1 MTSFREKLKTGQVL
15 SATWVKTPHAHVV
28 EVLSLSPLDAL
39 VIDAEHAPFDRA
51 ALDSCVLAARANQMP
66 VLVRPSTNSP
76 TAILQALDSGATGVV
91 VPHVRNAD
99 DARSVVRSCQYLTN
113 GRGYAGSTRAAG
125 YTTVSMADHRK
136 AASDVTI
143 VAQIEDAEALERLDE
158 IAEVERIDAIFIGR
172 ADLTISLGA
181 ETPDD
186 PIVVQSV
193 NAICEAGQRAGKT
206 VGMFLS
212 RLTDIP
218 EWKGKGASLFVLQS
232 DQAFLLSGASALHTA
247 IHN

>member
-1 MTSFREKLKTGQVL
+1 M
-15 SATWVKTPHAHVV
+15 
-28 EVLSLSPLDAL
+28 
-39 VIDAEHAPFDRA
+39 
-51 ALDSCVLAARANQMP
+51 
-66 VLVRPSTNSP
+66 
-76 TAILQALDSGATGVV
+76 
-91 VPHVRNAD
+91 
-99 DARSVVRSCQYLTN
+99 RSCQYLTN